1 MKRALGRGVLAAAM
15 LATMGGLTGLTS
27 PAAAVDSQAGDPV
40 MNITVG
46 DDVAETEYTIP
57 FEKVYAGRTPA
68 PDNTPIYIY
77 VPVGW
82 NVNGGQ
88 GVLGIDP
95 NVDPNTTDDH
105 TPCGGEL
112 AAHKITQETIDGLGD
127 ELADHVVAVDEAHF
141 GPMGDANGP
150 DEGGEELVALFYNV
164 FDEAYYDC
172 AEDSYTAGYYAPA
185 FKTDYGMNVI
195 VLDTNDFEEMTGS
208 PETATDLTNEGV
220 IAHELEHLLLDYRDE
235 NEVSWVNEGL
245 ADFAMF
251 LNGYP
256 TGGSHITYNQV
267 FHRETSLTRWAGGL
281 ENYGAAYTFFQYL
294 WERAGGNG
302 TGAGAGQYTPDSE
315 YDGVAGDLA
324 IKMVFDEAA
333 NGMEGVQKAINAY
346 NAANTTQG
354 IDLPDVEELFKDWS
368 LAIYLDDET
377 NSKYDVKAVDIGS
390 IDSQG
395 WTIDIANDEFFKN
408 RGTYNGAT
416 PEGRFAHSPHVPAQS
431 ALPFGTSYETFRNP
445 GKTFRLDFSGP
456 ASVKAIPESNEAFW
470 FGGTDSQSDHELNIN
485 GPVSAGQV
493 VSFDSWYF
501 IEDGWDYGYVEAKTG
516 PGDDDWV
523 TVPVRDAAGT
533 VVSTNTNPQG
543 NNDEGNGLTG
553 TSGGVYFVDQP
564 ELQRLS
570 ATMPPGTTAA
580 RFRYSTDPAYVDTG
594 WFVNDV
600 MVGATPAALS
610 SPDGEWVFTL
620 PQQNNNW
627 SVQVVSPCD
636 LTPGQTIAGE
646 STEPGR
652 YIYRLSGSTISQSFT
667 QCSTKDSFTVVISNL
682 TGGALDSLDAPYT
695 FRITNTA
702 AKGSK

>member
-1 MKRALGRGVLAAAM
+1 MRSVLGRGMLAAAM
-15 LATMGGLTGLTS
+15 LATMGGLTGLTGT
-27 PAAAVDSQAGDPV
+27 AAAAEATPGDAS
-40 MNITVG
+40 MTIQVG
-46 DDVAETEYTIP
+46 DDVAGGSYAIE
-57 FEKVYAGRTPA
+57 FVKAYAGATP
-68 PDNTPIYIY
+68 DGTPVYIY
-77 VPVGW
+77 APKGY
-82 NVNGGQ
+82 NVNGGA

-95 NVDPNTTDDH
+95 NVDPNPGDTNK
-105 TPCGGEL
+105 PCGGDVADHAL
-112 AAHKITQETIDGLGD
+112 SPAKIKALGD
-127 ELADHVVAVDEAHF
+127 ELASHVVAVDEEHF
-141 GPMGDANGP
+141 GPIGDANGA
-150 DEGGEELVALFYNV
+150 EAGGDALVTLVYNV
-164 FDEAYYDC
+164 FDDAYYDC
-172 AEDSYTAGYYAPA
+172 AQDSYTAGYYAPA
-185 FKTDYGMNVI
+185 FKDTYGMNVI
-195 VLDTNDFEEMTGS
+195 VIDSNDFEGMTGS
-208 PETATDLTNEGV
+208 PKTATDLTNEGV
-220 IAHELEHLLLDYRDE
+220 IAHELQHLVHDYSDA

-302 TGAGAGQYTPDSE
+302 VDAGAAQYKSDSKN
-315 YDGVAGDLA
+315 DNVAGDLA
-324 IKMVFDEAA
+324 IQTIFEEQG
-333 NGMEGVQKAINAY
+333 NGMDGVQAAITKY
-346 NAANTTQG
+346 NKANTTAG
-354 IDLPDVEELFKDWS
+354 YDLPSVTELFKDWS

-377 NSKYDVKAVDIGS
+377 NSKYDVKAVNIGG

-456 ASVKAIPESNEAFW
+456 ASVQAIPGNNEQFW
-470 FGGTDSQSDHELNIN
+470 FGGTESQSDHELNVTE
-485 GPVSAGQV
+485 PVTAGQV

-501 IEDGWDYGYVEAKTG
+501 IEDGWDYGYVEALVDGVWK
-516 PGDDDWV
+516 
-523 TVPVRDAAGT
+523 TVPVQDATGK

-564 ELQRLS
+564 ALQRLS
-570 ATMPPGTTAA
+570 ATMPDGATSV

-600 MVGATPAALS
+600 KIGAAPATLT
-610 SPDGEWVFTL
+610 SPDNEWVFTL
-620 PQQNNNW
+620 PQQNNTW

-636 LTPGQTIAGE
+636 LTPGKTIAGE

-682 TGGALDSLDAPYT
+682 TSGALDSLDAPYR

-702 AKGSK
+702 AKATK